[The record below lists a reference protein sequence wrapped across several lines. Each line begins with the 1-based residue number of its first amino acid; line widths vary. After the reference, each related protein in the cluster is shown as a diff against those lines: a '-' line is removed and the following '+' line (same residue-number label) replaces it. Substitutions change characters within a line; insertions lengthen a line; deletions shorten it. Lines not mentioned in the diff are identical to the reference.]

1 MLEKL
6 RARRALPT
14 PLRSAAPASAQ
25 EDFANM
31 TSEEF
36 ERFKQ
41 RYFSR

>member
-1 MLEKL
+1 M

-14 PLRSAAPASAQ
+14 PLRSAAPVSAK

-31 TSEEF
+31 SSEEF